1 MTTLLNITD
10 EHKIAYYYE
19 VKGYRNNWE
28 PKMISVVRA
37 VLDEQIKELSDRITE
52 TNYRDEN
59 IVNVIEEKPIE
70 KLFVTLYTS
79 VGVFFALRQ
88 FRLLKSTVLTMAVK
102 EDLRDEEYEKWLEN
116 YVKMRLG
123 RKITSIT
130 KETRKQAL
138 KVIQSIINESLIE
151 GWSSTDTARKIRKGL
166 DGMTIINQWRA
177 VRIARTET
185 AAASNIGSYVAA
197 QDFQKESGVRMQ
209 KYWIATYDQRT
220 RDTHL
225 VMEQQNPKEMN
236 EPFLVAGVWPAECPM
251 DPDLPPEESVNC
263 RCTIAFRAVI

>member
-1 MTTLLNITD
+1 MTTYLNITD
-10 EHKIAYYYE
+10 ERKVAYYEE

-28 PKMISVVRA
+28 PKMIPIVRA
-37 VLDEQIKELSDRITE
+37 VLDQQIKELSNQITS

-59 IVNVIEEKPIE
+59 IVNVIGEGPIE

-79 VGVFFALRQ
+79 VGVFFARRQ
-88 FRLLKSTVLTMAVK
+88 YRSLKSSVITMAVK
-102 EDLRDEEYEKWLEN
+102 EDLKDEEYEKWLES
-116 YVKMRLG
+116 YVKMRLDK
-123 RKITSIT
+123 KIVSIT
-130 KETRKQAL
+130 GETRRQAL

-151 GWSSTDTARKIRKGL
+151 GWSTTETARKIRKAL
-166 DGMTIINQWRA
+166 DGMIIINQWRA

-197 QDFQKESGVRMQ
+197 QGFEKESGIRMH

-263 RCTIAFRAVI
+263 RCIIAFRAVI